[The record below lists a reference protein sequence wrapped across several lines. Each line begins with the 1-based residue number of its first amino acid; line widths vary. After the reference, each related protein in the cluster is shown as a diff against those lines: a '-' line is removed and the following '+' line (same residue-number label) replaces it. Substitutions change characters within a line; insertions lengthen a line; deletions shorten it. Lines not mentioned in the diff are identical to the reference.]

1 MMCVIWHFYPI
12 PHPMLLLIHTPL
24 GACTFPSIH
33 FPNTH
38 NQSLRL
44 NPFNQSISRTRRYVV
59 VLVKDHPM
67 WCARWLVWNLVQQ
80 FMVLVLS
87 PKNITVSFCRTTT
100 SSYAKERYAVVGEWG
115 WLRIWAA
122 LQLLLKIWP
131 VNKTENL
138 GGKRENRWAQ
148 FSSLRAFPFSTGFS
162 QYLLYTYL
170 IFCRWVFLGK
180 LIILSILSFFGKTL
194 LVHSLQTWTSF
205 SG

>member
-1 MMCVIWHFYPI
+1 
-12 PHPMLLLIHTPL
+12 
-24 GACTFPSIH
+24 
-33 FPNTH
+33 
-38 NQSLRL
+38 
-44 NPFNQSISRTRRYVV
+44 
-59 VLVKDHPM
+59 M
-67 WCARWLVWNLVQQ
+67 WRARWLVWNLVPQ
-80 FMVLVLS
+80 FIGLVLS
-87 PKNITVSFCRTTT
+87 PKNITESFCRTTT

-170 IFCRWVFLGK
+170 IFCRIFRKTYYSKHFVFFWEDATRT
-180 LIILSILSFFGKTL
+180 FFADMNKFCRL
-194 LVHSLQTWTSF
+194 N
-205 SG
+205 